1 MSENR
6 NCPNCGAPYDVGLS
20 KCPYCGTSYFDLSC
34 LQIGDEP
41 FYLKIKDPARGI
53 VFTQKCYLKNVNV
66 SSEFHNTYADNPL
79 GYRQFAV
86 CTSRDLTIDLSLEAI
101 AESNTLMTVVKED
114 INEDQ

>member
-53 VFTQKCYLKNVNV
+53 VITQKCCLRDVNITV
-66 SSEFHNTYADNPL
+66 ESHNTYADSQF
-79 GYRQFAV
+79 GYKPFSV

-101 AESNTLMTVVKED
+101 AENNKFMTVVKEGA
-114 INEDQ
+114 